1 MSIKALYL
9 NTSLKTGEETS
20 NTEALMQKSMD
31 ILKNESVETELLGIA
46 DYNII
51 PGMSADMGDG
61 DEWPEIFRK
70 IIDSDIIVIGTPIW
84 NGHKSSL
91 ATIVMERIYAQ
102 SSETSDNGQS
112 KYYNKVFGTVV
123 TGNEDGAKEAGG
135 SILSRMANLG
145 FTIPP
150 NTNAYW
156 VGEAGP
162 GPSYIEA
169 GQENEFTQNQIQMM
183 SYNLIHFA
191 RMFKDNPIAAEGNLL
206 E

>member
-31 ILKNESVETELLGIA
+31 ILKNEGVETELLRIA

-51 PGMSADMGDG
+51 PGMSPDMGDD
-61 DEWPEIFRK
+61 DEWPQIFSK
-70 IIDSDIIVIGTPIW
+70 IIDSDIVVIGTPIW

-91 ATIVMERIYAQ
+91 STIVMERIYAQ

-169 GQENEFTQNQIQMM
+169 GQENEFTKNQIRMM

-191 RMFKDNPIAAEGNLL
+191 RLFKENPIPAEGNLL

>member
-9 NTSLKTGEETS
+9 NSSLKTGETTS

-31 ILKNESVETELLGIA
+31 ILDHEGVETELLRIA

-51 PGMSADMGDG
+51 PGMSADMGNG
-61 DEWPEIFRK
+61 DEWPEVFRK
-70 IIDSDIIVIGTPIW
+70 INDSDIVVIGTPIW

-102 SSETSDNGQS
+102 SSETADNGQS

-135 SILSRMANLG
+135 SILYRMANLG

-191 RMFKDNPIAAEGNLL
+191 RMFKDNPIPAEGNLL

>member
-1 MSIKALYL
+1 
-9 NTSLKTGEETS
+9 
-20 NTEALMQKSMD
+20 
-31 ILKNESVETELLGIA
+31 
-46 DYNII
+46 
-51 PGMSADMGDG
+51 
-61 DEWPEIFRK
+61 
-70 IIDSDIIVIGTPIW
+70 
-84 NGHKSSL
+84 
-91 ATIVMERIYAQ
+91 MERIYAQ

-156 VGEAGP
+156 IGEAGP

-169 GQENEFTQNQIQMM
+169 GQENEFTKNQLRMM
-183 SYNLIHFA
+183 SYNLFHLA
-191 RMFKDNPIAAEGNLL
+191 RLFKDTLSLPRAIFLNKIHH
-206 E
+206 